1 MVSFLE
7 QIVLGFFQGIVEWL
21 PFSSEGVLL
30 FVKSVF
36 FNQDSIKM
44 ELFLRQALFL
54 HLGTFFAALIYFW
67 KDVKSLCREAFH
79 YKKTDIH
86 SKKTIDFLVTATIV
100 TAIIGGLLFF
110 AAIYLDKVTEAVLT
124 SRIVALLVG
133 GLLLINGFTQLK
145 VSRKGIRQILHL
157 NKKDG
162 LFAGFM
168 QGLAAFP
175 GLSRSGLTI
184 SSMLFRRINET
195 TALKLSFLMSLPVI
209 LIGNTA
215 SVLFQN
221 PDLGI
226 STLQIMSGMIFGF
239 IASFIFGY
247 LTIHMLMKLSKRI
260 RFGWFVILM
269 ASLIILSGIL
279 IPR

>member
-36 FNQDSIKM
+36 FHQDSINM

-79 YKKTDIH
+79 YKQTDML
-86 SKKTIDFLVTATIV
+86 SKKTINFLAIATIV
-100 TAIIGGLLFF
+100 TTVMGGILFF
-110 AAIYLDKVTEAVLT
+110 AVLYLDKLTESVIT

-133 GLLLINGFTQLK
+133 GLLLITGLTQLK
-145 VSRKGIRQILHL
+145 ASRKGIRQIIHL
-157 NKKDG
+157 NKKDS

-184 SSMLFRRINET
+184 SSMLFRKINET

-215 SVLFQN
+215 SILFQN

-226 STLQIMSGMIFGF
+226 SSFQIMSGMIFGF
-239 IASFIFGY
+239 LTSFAFGY
-247 LTIHMLMKLSKRI
+247 LTIHGLMKISKKI

>member
-1 MVSFLE
+1 MVSVLE
-7 QIVLGFFQGIVEWL
+7 QIILGFFQGIVEWL

-36 FNQDSIKM
+36 FGEEGLNM

-67 KDVKSLCREAFH
+67 KDIKILFKDGFH
-79 YKKTDIH
+79 YKKANIY
-86 SKKTIDFLVTATIV
+86 SKKTINFLVTATIV

-110 AAIYLDKVTEAVLT
+110 AVLYLDELTELVLT
-124 SRIVALLVG
+124 SRIVAFLVG

-145 VSRKGIRQILHL
+145 ASRKGIRQVLHL
-157 NKKDG
+157 NKKDS

-168 QGLAAFP
+168 QGLASFP

-195 TALKLSFLMSLPVI
+195 TALRLSFLMSLPVI

-226 STLQIMSGMIFGF
+226 STFQIMSGMIFGF
-239 IASFIFGY
+239 LTSFIFGY
-247 LTIHMLMKLSKRI
+247 LTIHVLMKLSKRI

-269 ASLIILSGIL
+269 ASLIILSGIF